1 MLTPK
6 ITTVIYGIICLA
18 TLSGCMEKDLYQAP
32 EHKPAD
38 TYFGYTTSSNCN
50 VDLSYNLKNYQV
62 VFELYDK
69 NPLSEDKNGNLIQT
83 EEEPVYRGSTDKNGT
98 FNGDISIP
106 SYLTEL
112 YLYSDFLGTI
122 SPIKLPIVNGRIT
135 FDQNTFKQNLNHTK
149 NKIRS
154 FTPNNYEYPD
164 NYKILGDWNQI
175 GCPVYLSPITT
186 EINDQLMYNIREVF
200 IKPGG
205 SAKMEEKFPQY
216 VDDEVNIEINVIKP
230 TKISLVM
237 LTSTATKQNTVG
249 YFTYPTNQK
258 PTDVSDLTPIIAYPR
273 ISTAVCNSTTTAGS
287 MYAGDRVELK
297 YWNGTEL
304 VDEFPAGTSIAWFM
318 MESSFNQSNS
328 GIRNN
333 KRTFY
338 SIRELNNSGEH
349 RTIALKDK
357 SGQIVAFGMEDA
369 TNFNPIDNTK
379 QGNFGDA
386 VFYLDFSDGKSIET
400 GGVEELPDTPL
411 GDLYTSSKGILA
423 FEDYWPDK
431 GDYDMNDMVV
441 EYKRDIYKSALTA
454 KVQKIV
460 DTFIPKHNGGTTQ
473 NGFGYQLTG
482 ISNSDIIKVT
492 IESEE
497 ITSQFMEGQTL
508 EPGQNYPTVI
518 LFDDIKTALNKTFT
532 VTIDIRKEKFTEH
545 AFTPFFNNPYWEQ
558 NYSKFNMNPFIIIS
572 SNKGRGKEAHIVKFP
587 PTEKMDRSHFYDK
600 FDKSKPEEG
609 LYYVN
614 DENLPTGLQINGISV
629 GTIKGTNF
637 LIPIEKTSIKEAY
650 PKFES
655 WASSSGKDNPTWWHH
670 PETSKVITN

>member
-1 MLTPK
+1 
-6 ITTVIYGIICLA
+6 
-18 TLSGCMEKDLYQAP
+18 
-32 EHKPAD
+32 
-38 TYFGYTTSSNCN
+38 
-50 VDLSYNLKNYQV
+50 
-62 VFELYDK
+62 
-69 NPLSEDKNGNLIQT
+69 
-83 EEEPVYRGSTDKNGT
+83 
-98 FNGDISIP
+98 
-106 SYLTEL
+106 
-112 YLYSDFLGTI
+112 
-122 SPIKLPIVNGRIT
+122 
-135 FDQNTFKQNLNHTK
+135 
-149 NKIRS
+149 
-154 FTPNNYEYPD
+154 
-164 NYKILGDWNQI
+164 
-175 GCPVYLSPITT
+175 
-186 EINDQLMYNIREVF
+186 MYNIREVF

-441 EYKRDIYKSALTA
+441 EYKRDIYKSAA
-454 KVQKIV
+454 KRIGRSSCVRWLHRIQRFLESYFPNHK
-460 DTFIPKHNGGTTQ
+460 TRNG
-473 NGFGYQLTG
+473 LLR
-482 ISNSDIIKVT
+482 D
-492 IESEE
+492 SEW
-497 ITSQFMEGQTL
+497 FWNL
-508 EPGQNYPTVI
+508 E
-518 LFDDIKTALNKTFT
+518 
-532 VTIDIRKEKFTEH
+532 
-545 AFTPFFNNPYWEQ
+545 
-558 NYSKFNMNPFIIIS
+558 
-572 SNKGRGKEAHIVKFP
+572 
-587 PTEKMDRSHFYDK
+587 
-600 FDKSKPEEG
+600 
-609 LYYVN
+609 
-614 DENLPTGLQINGISV
+614 
-629 GTIKGTNF
+629 
-637 LIPIEKTSIKEAY
+637 
-650 PKFES
+650 
-655 WASSSGKDNPTWWHH
+655 
-670 PETSKVITN
+670 